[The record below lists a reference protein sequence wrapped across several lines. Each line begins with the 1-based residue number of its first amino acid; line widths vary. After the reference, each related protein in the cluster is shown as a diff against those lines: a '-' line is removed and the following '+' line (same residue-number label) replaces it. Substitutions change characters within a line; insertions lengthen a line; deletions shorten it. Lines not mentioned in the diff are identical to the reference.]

1 MMRSLY
7 SGVSGLKNH
16 QTRMDVVGN
25 NISNVNTTGFKSSR
39 VTFSDTLSQT
49 LSGASAPTE
58 NIGGTNPKQIG
69 LGSAVNSID
78 TLFTDGSVQS
88 TGKNTDLCL
97 SGNGLFYVKQGNEEY
112 YTRNGNFEFDAS
124 GNLVLSG
131 SGLYVQ
137 GYQGNN
143 GKLSDKITNIKV
155 EVGKSIPPIATQNI
169 TYSKNLNSAEP
180 TIVEIN
186 GGTVDQVTKYTYT
199 QATDGS
205 VSPTPA
211 KPAKITLDSGDVL
224 EATTGGPYTVGD
236 TLKYTKNTAGDSF
249 TPTATNPTKVGIKNC
264 TAIDGAIGTAYTVG
278 GTINHTYNTAGD
290 TATVTVDTTAKATLK
305 NGQTYTGVR
314 GDTIKVGGTCTYSAQ
329 EATVDANSTITI
341 NGNPVTGGA
350 GTKYCTK
357 ATYDANPTAY
367 ATYKYQDDTGADIT
381 DLKITS
387 EVVSMDV
394 TSKVEKL
401 DIEAK
406 ITQLEVMTKRYIAD
420 ENHPVTI
427 KMSDGSTITRNSNTY
442 AIGESLPL
450 TTTVTAYDSLGN
462 AHAIPIYLTKTYTG
476 TGEPIIDPDTGKPT
490 GRTDG
495 NKWTISL
502 SPDPTGKTVQITELD
517 GSTTTVTMDNPITIH
532 FDGAGG
538 NPILDEAGVKNQ
550 STLLLTNGAN
560 TGQNLTIDFSTITQ
574 YAGSNTV
581 NGGSDG
587 QAAGTLK
594 SVSIDSS
601 GVITGVY
608 TNGVKQSEGQIVVA
622 QFNNAAG
629 LTKSGNGLYEAS
641 NNSGTKDDGGLKIG
655 AIGAEVS
662 GVTITP
668 SALEMS
674 NVDMASELTD
684 MIVTQRGYQSNSKII
699 TVSDELLETLIN
711 MKR

>member
-1 MMRSLY
+1 M
-7 SGVSGLKNH
+7 
-16 QTRMDVVGN
+16 
-25 NISNVNTTGFKSSR
+25 
-39 VTFSDTLSQT
+39 
-49 LSGASAPTE
+49 
-58 NIGGTNPKQIG
+58 
-69 LGSAVNSID
+69 
-78 TLFTDGSVQS
+78 
-88 TGKNTDLCL
+88 
-97 SGNGLFYVKQGNEEY
+97 
-112 YTRNGNFEFDAS
+112 
-124 GNLVLSG
+124 
-131 SGLYVQ
+131 
-137 GYQGNN
+137 
-143 GKLSDKITNIKV
+143 
-155 EVGKSIPPIATQNI
+155 
-169 TYSKNLNSAEP
+169 
-180 TIVEIN
+180 
-186 GGTVDQVTKYTYT
+186 
-199 QATDGS
+199 
-205 VSPTPA
+205 
-211 KPAKITLDSGDVL
+211 
-224 EATTGGPYTVGD
+224 
-236 TLKYTKNTAGDSF
+236 
-249 TPTATNPTKVGIKNC
+249 
-264 TAIDGAIGTAYTVG
+264 
-278 GTINHTYNTAGD
+278 
-290 TATVTVDTTAKATLK
+290 
-305 NGQTYTGVR
+305 R
-314 GDTIKVGGTCTYSAQ
+314 GDTIKVGGTCTYSAP
-329 EATVDANSTITI
+329 EATVDANSKITI
-341 NGNPVTGGA
+341 NGKVVTGVA

-367 ATYKYQDDTGADIT
+367 ATYKYQDDTGADII

-387 EVVSMDV
+387 EVVSMEV

-406 ITQLEVMTKRYIAD
+406 ITQMEVMTKRYIAD

-502 SPDPTGKTVQITELD
+502 SPDPTGKTAQITELD

-581 NGGSDG
+581 NGGNDG

-629 LTKSGNGLYEAS
+629 LTKSGNGLYSES
-641 NNSGTKDDGGLKIG
+641 NNSGTANIKSASAL
-655 AIGAEVS
+655 